1 MSNNIFIFLL
11 LFFYIDECINCPTG
25 CSKCRS
31 NDNYCTQCY
40 CPYSIKNGICL
51 PNDDLIFDPQDC
63 DRNICPDGY
72 YINNHY
78 KCIKCRSECK
88 KCTSA
93 DYCTKCACLYTLINH
108 QCFRSVGTPNYED
121 CDETEKQQNLA
132 CRYNQFA
139 KNGKC
144 ESCAPIC
151 KTCKNSMTTCTSCN
165 EGYKYFSNNYTCVS
179 EGNFFVKNNYIFIL
193 LFFLFYI

>member
-1 MSNNIFIFLL
+1 MS
-11 LFFYIDECINCPTG
+11 
-25 CSKCRS
+25 
-31 NDNYCTQCY
+31 
-40 CPYSIKNGICL
+40 
-51 PNDDLIFDPQDC
+51 
-63 DRNICPDGY
+63 
-72 YINNHY
+72 
-78 KCIKCRSECK
+78 
-88 KCTSA
+88 
-93 DYCTKCACLYTLINH
+93 KCACLYTLINH
-108 QCFRSVGTPNYED
+108 QCFRPVGTQNFEN

-179 EGNFFVKNNYIFIL
+179 KDNFFEKNKGRTKEGKQKKWTIIL
-193 LFFLFYI
+193 SVVFVILSIVLGIVYMA